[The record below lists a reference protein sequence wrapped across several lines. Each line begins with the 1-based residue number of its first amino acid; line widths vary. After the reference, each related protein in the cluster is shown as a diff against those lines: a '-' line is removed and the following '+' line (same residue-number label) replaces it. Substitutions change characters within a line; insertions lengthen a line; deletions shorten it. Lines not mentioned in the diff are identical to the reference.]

1 MKHSK
6 LLVLFTLPL
15 VIVGCQNNKQKP
27 APKPEEPNTE
37 EKGKVS
43 VTFAGSF
50 EGAPSEY
57 EVEVKYNND
66 QFRHAATVFDD
77 DLKMLSLASSGI
89 TDTTERATSFFETM
103 YFDNFDYDGYEE
115 ITEDTVGYF
124 FAHKAIDD
132 FDLFAV
138 SVRGFNYGKE
148 WANNFT
154 IGTEGDHEGFSL
166 RAHEVYLDLVAY
178 ISNVLDDLNREV
190 ESEVKIWIAG
200 YSRGGAIAGLV
211 ADNLMRSDHF
221 SIGEDNL
228 YTYTFEAPANVA
240 VENKI
245 EYPNVFNLVNEA
257 DLVTYIPPKQY
268 GLVRCGTDI
277 NIYNSEVEI
286 WLKNLDNHIE
296 LPRFYTNSSAGYT
309 TEKQFIAYFINLLT
323 AETSASSASLKTRTD
338 YVNNYQADLAWFISF
353 YMDLPS
359 STSEKV
365 MASLQTLTAEDFVK
379 ILFLSEDALA
389 PKIEAV
395 LDEDNIEYDKDK
407 LESATGKLCLFMRTH
422 GDLLEALIDLSSYSL
437 NTKIMSN
444 ISRSTSMH
452 YPEVTYVLL
461 LNQQFAE

>member
-1 MKHSK
+1 MKHTK
-6 LLVLFTLPL
+6 LLTLSIIPL
-15 VIVGCQNNKQKP
+15 MVIGCNNNKPK
-27 APKPEEPNTE
+27 PKPEHNTE
-37 EKGKVS
+37 EKGKVT
-43 VTFAGSF
+43 VTFTGSF

-57 EVEVKYNND
+57 EVEVKYNNN

-154 IGTEGDHEGFSL
+154 IGSEGDHEGFSL
-166 RAHEVYLDLVAY
+166 RAREVYLDLVAY
-178 ISNVLDDLNREV
+178 ISNVLNDLQREA
-190 ESEVKIWIAG
+190 ESEVKVWITG

-221 SIGEDNL
+221 SIGEENL

-240 VENKI
+240 AENKV

-257 DLVTYIPPKQY
+257 DLVTYIPPEQY

-277 NIYNSEVEI
+277 NIYNSEVET
-286 WLKNLDNHIE
+286 WLRKLDYHIE
-296 LPRFYTNSSAGYT
+296 LPKFYSNSTSGYT
-309 TEKQFIAYFINLLT
+309 TEKQFIAHFMNLVL
-323 AETSASSASLKTRTD
+323 AETSSASASLKTRTD
-338 YVNNYQADLAWFISF
+338 YVNNYQTDLAWFISF
-353 YMDLPS
+353 MMDLPS
-359 STSEKV
+359 STNEKI
-365 MASLQTLTAEDFVK
+365 MASLQNLDAQDLIA
-379 ILFLSEDALA
+379 ILLLGEDALA
-389 PKIEAV
+389 PKVEAV
-395 LDEDNIEYDKDK
+395 LDEDGIEYDKDN
-407 LESATGKLCLFMRTH
+407 LESATGKLCTFIRSH
-422 GDLLEALIDLSSYSL
+422 GDLLEALIDFSSYSV

-461 LNQQFAE
+461 LNQKFAE